1 MSLGTQLFS
10 DNPMQR
16 ALRAVRES
24 GHFMRKAVE
33 SENLKETL
41 KYSDQFISELR
52 SETLSTKE
60 YYTVFN
66 TVFDELAWLHSNLG
80 AFLKTKKKIDI
91 YEIVQYSKKILP
103 RLYLMIVAGLISIE
117 NSGAEP
123 MPIFWDILK
132 HLKGVQHPLRGLML
146 RYYFLKM
153 VKETIEDKEDDLVL
167 EEVISLYLL
176 NMREMNSL
184 WVRINTLI
192 DDREK
197 RIRQRKDL
205 AMLVGENLMRL
216 SALEGLDVRLYKSL
230 VFPRVI
236 EIILDTK
243 DRVSQEYLFDCLIS
257 VFPDD
262 YHLETLTQLLDA
274 TEKLGK
280 KVEINAILM
289 KLMERLALFAKNNE
303 KFTEKSSLLNDG
315 VPHAGPETRVSEAN
329 FSVSPNSSQHGQ
341 SIDGHETSRK
351 NQYHKDYIYHQF
363 KNAIGSMIGKDKAEV
378 HKLLELLAGFMNF
391 TVFFYNGNFEF
402 IDAILKLTK
411 AVCDRYQVVEKLKK
425 IAEGQVS
432 EKPEKEGYVDPKT
445 LEHLVSLLTIPMEKL
460 SILVLKLT
468 EFTGLMDILPDSE
481 QRQVASKICA
491 AIAHS
496 RTQLVTEKIV
506 HSVLLFI
513 NPLFNS
519 IDSKDEDLH
528 QVIKMLHFVDSGIPE
543 LNIKLLKV
551 FEDRFVRTDRKHLR
565 LVYPVY
571 LNRLIFNISKAA
583 AIKRFL
589 AAAAEEN
596 GIDLTAEG
604 ALEKLKTEAF
614 RESYKAKFCR
624 FKDAPYLDDADR
636 QVFDIDFQKDPLTL
650 NLHALLEQIHQI
662 TKEIEYEHPEVS
674 LGIWLDL
681 MLTIDL
687 CGAKDEL
694 DELLYNCS
702 THVLAI
708 YENESGH
715 SKKRFFNFG
724 RIIGCYGAL
733 VNANKATL
741 ESIFN
746 HVRAAANLL
755 LTREEQARAMLKVS
769 RLYLKLPEN
778 HHAITECISRSSELI
793 SMSLKYET
801 VRSNVMVDIFEALN
815 SYMGGG
821 HNNLFEV
828 KNITGCL
835 GFIEKNLKEGQFN
848 AEEATAFKEL
858 LTAYLARSRGYWA
871 EHSAEPEVQKI
882 LAVGK

>member
-1 MSLGTQLFS
+1 MSIGTQLFA
-10 DNPMQR
+10 DNPVQR

-24 GHFMRKAVE
+24 GHFMRKSVE
-33 SENLKETL
+33 SENLKEAL
-41 KYSDQFISELR
+41 KYSDQLISELR
-52 SETLSTKE
+52 SEALSPKE
-60 YYTVFN
+60 YYTIFN
-66 TVFDELAWLHSNLG
+66 TVFDELAWLHSNLSS
-80 AFLKTKKKIDI
+80 FLKTKKKIDI

-103 RLYLMIVAGLISIE
+103 RLYLLIMAGLITIE

-123 MPIFWDILK
+123 MRIFWDIFK
-132 HLKGVQHPLRGLML
+132 HLKGVQHPVRGLML

-153 VKETIEDKEDDLVL
+153 VKETIEDKEDELVL
-167 EEVISLYLL
+167 EEVVSLYLL

-216 SALEGLDVRLYKSL
+216 SALEGLDVRLYKTL

-243 DRVSQEYLFDCLIS
+243 DRVSQEYLFECLIS

-280 KVEINAILM
+280 KVEINSILM

-303 KFTEKSSLLNDG
+303 KFSEKHSLPQPDVVHSSTD
-315 VPHAGPETRVSEAN
+315 PAPAEAN
-329 FSVSPNSSQHGQ
+329 FNVSPNSSQQGQ
-341 SIDGHETSRK
+341 QADGQDSSRK
-351 NQYHKDYIYHQF
+351 TQYHKDYIYHQF
-363 KNAIGSMIGKDKAEV
+363 KNAIGSMIGKDKTEV
-378 HKLLELLAGFMNF
+378 HKLLELLSGFMNF

-402 IDAILKLTK
+402 IDAILKLTR
-411 AVCDRYQVVEKLKK
+411 AVCDRYHVAEKLKTN
-425 IAEGQVS
+425 AEGQGT
-432 EKPEKEGYVDPKT
+432 ENREKEGQVDPKT

-496 RTQLVTEKIV
+496 RTQLVTEKV
-506 HSVLLFI
+506 VNSVLRFI
-513 NPLFNS
+513 HPLFNT
-519 IDSKDEDLH
+519 IDSKEEDLH
-528 QVIKMLHFVDSGIPE
+528 QVIKMLHFIDSGLPE

-551 FEDRFVRTDRKHLR
+551 FEDRFIRTDRQHLR

-571 LNRLIFNISKAA
+571 LNRLIYNISKVG

-589 AAAAEEN
+589 TSVAEEN

-604 ALEKLKTEAF
+604 ALEKLKTEEF
-614 RESYKAKFCR
+614 KERYKAKFCR
-624 FKDAPYLDDADR
+624 FKDAPYLDDTDR
-636 QVFDIDFQKDPLTL
+636 KVFDIDFQKDPLTL
-650 NLHALLEQIHQI
+650 NLHALLEHIHQI
-662 TKEIEYEHPEVS
+662 TKEIEFEHPEVS

-702 THVLAI
+702 THVLSI

-715 SKKRFFNFG
+715 SKRRFFNFG
-724 RIIGCYGAL
+724 KIVGYYGAL

-741 ESIFN
+741 ESIYN

-769 RLYLKLPEN
+769 RLYLKLPESQ
-778 HHAITECISRSSELI
+778 HAITECISRSSELI

-821 HNNLFEV
+821 QNNLFEV

-835 GFIEKNLKEGQFN
+835 GFIEKNLKEGQFTTED
-848 AEEATAFKEL
+848 ASAFKEL
-858 LTAYLARSRGYWA
+858 LTAYLTRSRKYWA
-871 EHSAEPEVQKI
+871 EHSAEPEVQK
-882 LAVGK
+882 LLSVSK